1 MNAPSS
7 LTATALDQ
15 AIARYRRRGYRVV
28 SRTEF
33 SAHLLKS
40 NRFNT
45 AAGILW
51 LLCFGVG
58 ILFYAAWLL
67 LIRRERIVYLHLDAN
82 DQVSV
87 MEQVAKKRTRS
98 DLATGGIMLAVAVLA
113 IVFGTRGIIQL
124 VRTLQQVGGV
134 NICTAAHYSDRAA
147 LCVVNDNAISVQDVK
162 DAKLVLGRVD
172 GGSLSLSALVE
183 VAVNY
188 ENSTGYVSPGS
199 DLTYPVNSLLNGNPL
214 SQGRITHVVIPLSQ
228 VLLSPSMSSATPGVY
243 RVRGWLETVSLGETY
258 LTLGETYLTVTQ

>member
-1 MNAPSS
+1 
-7 LTATALDQ
+7 
-15 AIARYRRRGYRVV
+15 
-28 SRTEF
+28 
-33 SAHLLKS
+33 
-40 NRFNT
+40 
-45 AAGILW
+45 
-51 LLCFGVG
+51 
-58 ILFYAAWLL
+58 
-67 LIRRERIVYLHLDAN
+67 
-82 DQVSV
+82 
-87 MEQVAKKRTRS
+87 
-98 DLATGGIMLAVAVLA
+98 
-113 IVFGTRGIIQL
+113 
-124 VRTLQQVGGV
+124 
-134 NICTAAHYSDRAA
+134 
-147 LCVVNDNAISVQDVK
+147 VNDNAISVQDVY